1 MLGMLRVSLRRVKAD
16 HLDELR
22 EWLKTVN
29 GLRRAEA
36 IAMLADEGCRHEQA
50 YLLSDSEGPLL
61 LYVME
66 VEDVERSRQVVR
78 TSSHPI
84 DADHLQVITQTV
96 GDSIETELVLD
107 LAAEA

>member
-1 MLGMLRVSLRRVKAD
+1 MLSVSLRRVKPG

-22 EWLKTVN
+22 QWFKTVN
-29 GLRRAEA
+29 GQRRDEA
-36 IAMLADEGCRHEQA
+36 IATLAHEGCRHEQA

-66 VEDVERSRQVVR
+66 VEDVERSSEVVG

-84 DADHLQVITQTV
+84 DADHLRVMTQAV
-96 GDSIETELVLD
+96 GDSVETELVLD
-107 LAAEA
+107 LSTKA